1 MEIYNTY
8 MLGAGKLVDCEYV
21 LVYNT
26 ESFSKR
32 ANDLYVDGISISK
45 SNFLPLLSKTP
56 DKRGIHEVV
65 EKILKIKNN
74 SGELVYNVSEVNRS
88 TDPSSKYYSDFIVSN
103 RKDNIV
109 GPDGFNVIVYL
120 CSNGGFELVPIGF
133 STFLEPQGS
142 SVFTESGKYMIRKNY
157 YVRNLHIYIG
167 FDNQLLFDT
176 EKLNL
181 LDNLSSTA
189 NLSKRDLRGTEN
201 WNYASVSSAKEKVG
215 HVERP
220 LYTNRIY
227 STVSGRGQYIF
238 SDTNSF
244 ILDRNNKVI
253 EKTKLCINKNLHVDR
268 FNNAFGNYQ
277 LGFYKGDPALYVW
290 NIGNNYSIYSLA
302 RKNLVGNTVMYT
314 NPVNTGRLIL
324 NSSVYRLPSYD
335 INYKSK
341 IEFFSGNLVQT
352 AHTNNETGEVVR
364 KVFNLDLQD
373 NRDNDNNAGWMNF
386 GDDLALLD
394 PLDIKNQVRTTK
406 KLIFATKEEAEKS
419 IPELTDIHFDLGRYS
434 SECSINVEGKRG
446 EWFIIGHPT
455 IDIKILTNMTK
466 TVLIRSSE
474 LGGVMFINNQV
485 LIIKNPNPDR
495 LSEITYTLFD
505 SDGKFMTSG
514 ASDYLSTYYN
524 NLDALKEYKV
534 PGRRKRLMIDN
545 SINSTNSILDL
556 QRSFLA
562 YFRRNTLPTSL
573 TDFEIIGGLCGL
585 VFYRLGSL
593 VNYL

>member
-26 ESFSKR
+26 ESLSKR
-32 ANDLYVDGISISK
+32 ADDLYIDGISISK
-45 SNFLPLLSKTP
+45 SNFLPLLSKVP
-56 DKRGIHEVV
+56 DKRDIQEVV
-65 EKILKIKNN
+65 RKILKIKNN
-74 SGELVYNVSEVNRS
+74 LGELVYNVSEVNRS

-120 CSNGGFELVPIGF
+120 CSNGGVELVPIGY

-238 SDTNSF
+238 SDTNLF

>member
-56 DKRGIHEVV
+56 DKRGIHEAV

-386 GDDLALLD
+386 GDDIALLD
-394 PLDIKNQVRTTK
+394 PSDIKNQVRTTK

-485 LIIKNPNPDR
+485 LIVKNPNPDR

>member
-56 DKRGIHEVV
+56 DKRGIHEAVA
-65 EKILKIKNN
+65 KILNVKNN

-88 TDPSSKYYSDFIVSN
+88 TDRSSKYYSDFIVSN
-103 RKDNIV
+103 RKDSIV

-201 WNYASVSSAKEKVG
+201 WNYASVSSAKGKVG

-485 LIIKNPNPDR
+485 LIVKNPNPDR

-534 PGRRKRLMIDN
+534 PGNRKRLMVDN

>member
-1 MEIYNTY
+1 
-8 MLGAGKLVDCEYV
+8 
-21 LVYNT
+21 
-26 ESFSKR
+26 
-32 ANDLYVDGISISK
+32 
-45 SNFLPLLSKTP
+45 
-56 DKRGIHEVV
+56 
-65 EKILKIKNN
+65 
-74 SGELVYNVSEVNRS
+74 
-88 TDPSSKYYSDFIVSN
+88 
-103 RKDNIV
+103 
-109 GPDGFNVIVYL
+109 
-120 CSNGGFELVPIGF
+120 
-133 STFLEPQGS
+133 
-142 SVFTESGKYMIRKNY
+142 
-157 YVRNLHIYIG
+157 
-167 FDNQLLFDT
+167 
-176 EKLNL
+176 
-181 LDNLSSTA
+181 
-189 NLSKRDLRGTEN
+189 
-201 WNYASVSSAKEKVG
+201 
-215 HVERP
+215 
-220 LYTNRIY
+220 
-227 STVSGRGQYIF
+227 
-238 SDTNSF
+238 
-244 ILDRNNKVI
+244 
-253 EKTKLCINKNLHVDR
+253 
-268 FNNAFGNYQ
+268 
-277 LGFYKGDPALYVW
+277 
-290 NIGNNYSIYSLA
+290 
-302 RKNLVGNTVMYT
+302 MYT

-394 PLDIKNQVRTTK
+394 PLDIRNQVRTTK

-534 PGRRKRLMIDN
+534 PGNRKRLMIDN

>member
-26 ESFSKR
+26 ESLSKR
-32 ANDLYVDGISISK
+32 ADDLYIDGISISK
-45 SNFLPLLSKTP
+45 SNFLSQLSKVP
-56 DKRGIHEVV
+56 DKRDIQEVV
-65 EKILKIKNN
+65 RKILKIKNN
-74 SGELVYNVSEVNRS
+74 LGELVYNVSEVNRS

-120 CSNGGFELVPIGF
+120 CSNGGVELVPIGY

-176 EKLNL
+176 EKVNL
-181 LDNLSSTA
+181 LDSLSSVA
-189 NLSKRDLRGTEN
+189 NLSKRDLRGSEN
-201 WNYASVSSAKEKVG
+201 WNYASVRSARENAN
-215 HVERP
+215 HTNRP
-220 LYTNRIY
+220 LYTNTIY
-227 STVSGRGQYIF
+227 GTVSGSGQYIF

-244 ILDRNNKVI
+244 VLDRDNKVI

-277 LGFYKGDPALYVW
+277 VGFYKGDPALFVW
-290 NIGNNYSIYSLA
+290 NIENNYSIYSLA

-314 NPVNTGRLIL
+314 NPVNTRRLIL
-324 NSSVYRLPSYD
+324 NSSVHRIPSYD

-352 AHTNNETGEVVR
+352 SHTNNETGETVR

-373 NRDNDNNAGWMNF
+373 NRDNDNNAGWMSF

-394 PLDIKNQVRTTK
+394 PLDIRNQVRITK

-419 IPELTDIHFDLGRYS
+419 IPELTDIYFDLGRYS

-485 LIIKNPNPDR
+485 LIIKNANPDR

-505 SDGKFMTSG
+505 GDGKFMTSG

-534 PGRRKRLMIDN
+534 PSKRKRLMIDN

-556 QRSFLA
+556 QRSFLS
-562 YFRRNTLPTSL
+562 YFRRNVLPISL

-585 VFYRLGSL
+585 VFYRLGSY

>member
-45 SNFLPLLSKTP
+45 SNFLPLLSKMP
-56 DKRGIHEVV
+56 DKRGIHEAV
-65 EKILKIKNN
+65 EKILKVKNN

-302 RKNLVGNTVMYT
+302 RKNLVENTVMYT

-386 GDDLALLD
+386 GEDLALLD

-485 LIIKNPNPDR
+485 LIVKNSNPDR

-534 PGRRKRLMIDN
+534 PGNRKRLMIDN